1 MKRKSIVWLLVAT
14 LLVGCNSAKESEKKQ
29 DIVRSLETQEE
40 MKGIDTEKLEDVLH
54 TIEHVSS
61 INYVG
66 NDQVLIVADKMYL
79 IDVSNGTLL
88 AKNEIDESFLGKIKV
103 YNIDGKGFAI
113 LSIKNKDKEA
123 TVKKEK
129 TFSMTIGGDMYIS
142 VRYYDETLQCTKEIN
157 VSDEWEINTMSIEN
171 VAMDRKGN
179 LAIYDED
186 AGCLYYCNSVT
197 KEKRKVLKAVRNRL
211 IYDKKLE
218 FCISNGLEF
227 TEDDAKLLFGVT
239 CMGLSSGESSMDGYG
254 SVDVNGENLFVEQ
267 IGEEYSV
274 MYYRDG
280 KVVFSQSCGFTI
292 PTGEIYVY
300 DAADNSRKSMKLTS
314 GEESD
319 NVDLSDQGKIMAT
332 SCVEGKNSWK
342 LSFYNV
348 ETGELIQSKV
358 YDKWNTEQ
366 YINPR
371 IFVFEELNLAIL
383 FIRTTEE
390 NCKDVLE
397 VLYL

>member
-14 LLVGCNSAKESEKKQ
+14 LLMGCNPAKEGEKKQ
-29 DIVRSLETQEE
+29 DIVRSLETKEE
-40 MKGIDTEKLEDVLH
+40 IKGIDTEKLEDVLQS
-54 TIEHVSS
+54 IEHVSS

-66 NDQVLIVADKMYL
+66 NDQALIVADKMYL

-103 YNIDGKGFAI
+103 YNIDGEGFAI

-123 TVKKEK
+123 RVEKEN
-129 TFSMTIGGDMYIS
+129 TFSMTIGGDTYIS
-142 VRYYDETLQCTKEIN
+142 VRYYDETLQCAKESN
-157 VSDEWEINTMSIEN
+157 VSDAWGVNTMSVEN

-186 AGCLYYCNSVT
+186 ASCLYYCNSVT

-227 TEDDAKLLFGVT
+227 TADDKLVFGAT
-239 CMGLSSGESSMDGYG
+239 CMDLSSGESSVDGYG
-254 SVDVNGENLFVEQ
+254 SVDVNGENLFVES

-274 MYYRDG
+274 MYHRDG
-280 KVVFSQSCGFTI
+280 KAVFSQSCGFTI

-300 DAADNSRKSMKLTS
+300 DTADNSRKSVKLTS
-314 GEESD
+314 SEESD
-319 NVDLSDQGKIMAT
+319 NVDFSDQGKLMAT

-342 LSFYNV
+342 LSFYDV
-348 ETGELIQSKV
+348 ETGELMQAKV

-390 NCKDVLE
+390 NGRDVLE
-397 VLYL
+397 VLHL

>member
-1 MKRKSIVWLLVAT
+1 MKRKSIALLMVAT
-14 LLVGCNSAKESEKKQ
+14 LLVGCNPTKEAEKQKS
-29 DIVRSLETQEE
+29 IVRS
-40 MKGIDTEKLEDVLH
+40 TEATERINTADLEDILH
-54 TIEHVSS
+54 TIDHVSS
-61 INYVG
+61 VNYVG
-66 NDQVLIVADKMYL
+66 NNQLLVIADQMYL
-79 IDVSNGTLL
+79 MNVSSGKLL
-88 AKNEIDESFLGKIKV
+88 AKNEIDESFLGRVKV
-103 YNIDGKGFAI
+103 YDNGEDGFAVI
-113 LSIKNKDKEA
+113 SIKNEE
-123 TVKKEK
+123 TTGKKEN
-129 TFSMTIGGDMYIS
+129 TFSMTIGGDTYIS
-142 VRYYDETLQCTKEIN
+142 VCYYDETLQCTKEIN
-157 VSDEWEINTMSIEN
+157 VSDAWEINTMSIEN

-227 TEDDAKLLFGVT
+227 TADDKLVFGAT
-239 CMGLSSGESSMDGYG
+239 CMDLSSGESSVDGYG
-254 SVDVNGENLFVEQ
+254 SVDVNGENLFVES

-274 MYYRDG
+274 MYHRDG
-280 KVVFSQSCGFTI
+280 KAIFSQSCGFTI

-300 DAADNSRKSMKLTS
+300 DTADNSRKSVKLTS
-314 GEESD
+314 SEESD
-319 NVDLSDQGKIMAT
+319 NVDLSDQGKLMAT

-342 LSFYNV
+342 LSFYDV
-348 ETGELIQSKV
+348 ETGELMQTKV

-366 YINPR
+366 YLNPR

-390 NCKDVLE
+390 NGRDVLE
-397 VLYL
+397 VLHL

>member
-1 MKRKSIVWLLVAT
+1 MKRKSIALLMVAT
-14 LLVGCNSAKESEKKQ
+14 LLVGCNPTKEAEKQKS
-29 DIVRSLETQEE
+29 IVRS
-40 MKGIDTEKLEDVLH
+40 TEATERINTADLEDILH
-54 TIEHVSS
+54 TIDHVSS

-66 NDQVLIVADKMYL
+66 NNQVLVIADQMYL
-79 IDVSNGTLL
+79 MNVSSGKLL
-88 AKNEIDESFLGKIKV
+88 AKNEIDESFLGRVKV
-103 YNIDGKGFAI
+103 YDNGEDGFAVI
-113 LSIKNKDKEA
+113 SIKNEE
-123 TVKKEK
+123 TTGKKEN
-129 TFSMTIGGDMYIS
+129 TFSMTIGGDTYIS

-227 TEDDAKLLFGVT
+227 TEDDKKLLFGVT
-239 CMGLSSGESSMDGYG
+239 CMDLSSGESSVDGYG
-254 SVDVNGENLFVEQ
+254 SVDVNGENLFVES

-274 MYYRDG
+274 MYHRDG
-280 KVVFSQSCGFTI
+280 KAIFSQSCGFTI

-300 DAADNSRKSMKLTS
+300 DTADNSRKSVKLTS
-314 GEESD
+314 SEESD
-319 NVDLSDQGKIMAT
+319 NVDLSDQGKLMAT

-342 LSFYNV
+342 LSFYDV
-348 ETGELIQSKV
+348 ETGELMQAKV
-358 YDKWNTEQ
+358 YDKLNTEQ

-371 IFVFEELNLAIL
+371 IFVFEELNIAIL

-397 VLYL
+397 VLHL

>member
-1 MKRKSIVWLLVAT
+1 MKRKSIALLMVAT
-14 LLVGCNSAKESEKKQ
+14 LLVGCNPTKEAEKQKS
-29 DIVRSLETQEE
+29 IVRS
-40 MKGIDTEKLEDVLH
+40 TEATERINTADLEDILH
-54 TIEHVSS
+54 TIDHVSS
-61 INYVG
+61 VNYVG
-66 NDQVLIVADKMYL
+66 NNQLLVIADQMYL
-79 IDVSNGTLL
+79 MNVSSGKLL
-88 AKNEIDESFLGKIKV
+88 AKNEIDESFLGRVKV
-103 YNIDGKGFAI
+103 YDNGEDGFAVI
-113 LSIKNKDKEA
+113 SIKNEE
-123 TVKKEK
+123 TTGKKEN
-129 TFSMTIGGDMYIS
+129 TFSMTIGGDTYIS

-179 LAIYDED
+179 LAFYDED

-227 TEDDAKLLFGVT
+227 TEDDKKLLFGVT
-239 CMGLSSGESSMDGYG
+239 CMDLSSGESSVDGYG
-254 SVDVNGENLFVEQ
+254 SVDVNGENLFVES

-274 MYYRDG
+274 MYHRDG
-280 KVVFSQSCGFTI
+280 KAIFSQSCGFTI

-300 DAADNSRKSMKLTS
+300 DTADNSRKSVKLTS
-314 GEESD
+314 SEESD
-319 NVDLSDQGKIMAT
+319 NVDLSDQGKLMAT

-342 LSFYNV
+342 LSFYDV
-348 ETGELIQSKV
+348 ETGELMQAKV
-358 YDKWNTEQ
+358 YDKLNTEQ

-371 IFVFEELNLAIL
+371 IFVFEELNIAIL

-397 VLYL
+397 VLHL

>member
-1 MKRKSIVWLLVAT
+1 MKRKSIALLMVAT
-14 LLVGCNSAKESEKKQ
+14 LLVGCNPTKEAEKQKS
-29 DIVRSLETQEE
+29 IVRS
-40 MKGIDTEKLEDVLH
+40 TEATERINTADLEDILH
-54 TIEHVSS
+54 TIDHVSS
-61 INYVG
+61 VNYVG
-66 NDQVLIVADKMYL
+66 NNQVLVIADQMYL
-79 IDVSNGTLL
+79 MNVSSGKLL
-88 AKNEIDESFLGKIKV
+88 AKNEIDESFLGRVKV
-103 YNIDGKGFAI
+103 YDNGEDGFAVI
-113 LSIKNKDKEA
+113 SIKNEE
-123 TVKKEK
+123 TTGKKEN
-129 TFSMTIGGDMYIS
+129 TFSMTIGGDTYIS
-142 VRYYDETLQCTKEIN
+142 VCYYDETLQCTKEIN
-157 VSDEWEINTMSIEN
+157 VSDAWEINTMSIEN

-227 TEDDAKLLFGVT
+227 TEDDKKLLFGVT
-239 CMGLSSGESSMDGYG
+239 CMDLSSGESSVDGYG
-254 SVDVNGENLFVEQ
+254 SVDVNGENLFVES

-274 MYYRDG
+274 MYHRDG
-280 KVVFSQSCGFTI
+280 KAIFSQSCGFTI

-300 DAADNSRKSMKLTS
+300 DTADNSRKSVKLTS
-314 GEESD
+314 SEESD
-319 NVDLSDQGKIMAT
+319 NVDLSDQGKLMAT

-342 LSFYNV
+342 LSFYDV
-348 ETGELIQSKV
+348 ETGELMQAKV
-358 YDKWNTEQ
+358 YDKLNTEQ

-371 IFVFEELNLAIL
+371 IFVFEELNIAIL

-397 VLYL
+397 VLHL

>member
-1 MKRKSIVWLLVAT
+1 MKRKSIALLMVAT
-14 LLVGCNSAKESEKKQ
+14 LLVGCNPTKEAEKQKS
-29 DIVRSLETQEE
+29 IVRS
-40 MKGIDTEKLEDVLH
+40 TEATERINTADLEDILH
-54 TIEHVSS
+54 TIDHVSS
-61 INYVG
+61 VNYVG
-66 NDQVLIVADKMYL
+66 NNQLLVIADQMYL
-79 IDVSNGTLL
+79 MNVSSGKLL
-88 AKNEIDESFLGKIKV
+88 AKNEIDESFLGRVKV
-103 YNIDGKGFAI
+103 YDNGEDGFAVI
-113 LSIKNKDKEA
+113 SIKNEE
-123 TVKKEK
+123 TTGKKEN
-129 TFSMTIGGDMYIS
+129 TFSMTIGGDTYIS

-227 TEDDAKLLFGVT
+227 TEDDKKLLFGVT
-239 CMGLSSGESSMDGYG
+239 CMDLSSGESSVDGYG
-254 SVDVNGENLFVEQ
+254 SVDVNGENLFVES

-274 MYYRDG
+274 MYHRDG
-280 KVVFSQSCGFTI
+280 KAIFSQSCGFTI

-300 DAADNSRKSMKLTS
+300 DTADNSRKSVKLTS
-314 GEESD
+314 SEESD
-319 NVDLSDQGKIMAT
+319 NVDLSDQGKLMAT

-342 LSFYNV
+342 LSFYDV
-348 ETGELIQSKV
+348 ETGELMQAKV
-358 YDKWNTEQ
+358 YDKLNTEQ

-371 IFVFEELNLAIL
+371 IFVFEELNIAIL

-397 VLYL
+397 VLHL

>member
-1 MKRKSIVWLLVAT
+1 MKRKSIALLMVAT
-14 LLVGCNSAKESEKKQ
+14 LLVGCNPTKEAEKQKS
-29 DIVRSLETQEE
+29 IVRS
-40 MKGIDTEKLEDVLH
+40 TEATERINTADLEDILH
-54 TIEHVSS
+54 TIDHVSS
-61 INYVG
+61 VNYVG
-66 NDQVLIVADKMYL
+66 NNQVLVIADQMYL
-79 IDVSNGTLL
+79 MNVSSGKLL
-88 AKNEIDESFLGKIKV
+88 AKNEIDESFLGRVKV
-103 YNIDGKGFAI
+103 YDNGEDGFAVI
-113 LSIKNKDKEA
+113 SIKNEE
-123 TVKKEK
+123 TTGKKEN
-129 TFSMTIGGDMYIS
+129 TFSMTIGGDTYIS

-227 TEDDAKLLFGVT
+227 TEDDKKLLFGVT
-239 CMGLSSGESSMDGYG
+239 CMDLSSGESSVDGYG
-254 SVDVNGENLFVEQ
+254 SVDVNGENLFVES

-274 MYYRDG
+274 MYHRDG
-280 KVVFSQSCGFTI
+280 KAIFSQSCGFTI

-300 DAADNSRKSMKLTS
+300 DTADNSRKSVKLTS
-314 GEESD
+314 SEESD
-319 NVDLSDQGKIMAT
+319 NVDLSDQGKLMAT

-342 LSFYNV
+342 LSFYDV
-348 ETGELIQSKV
+348 ETGELMQAKV
-358 YDKWNTEQ
+358 YDKLNTEQ

-371 IFVFEELNLAIL
+371 IFVFEELNIAIL

-397 VLYL
+397 VLHL

>member
-1 MKRKSIVWLLVAT
+1 MKRKSIALLMVAT
-14 LLVGCNSAKESEKKQ
+14 LLVGCNPTKEAEKQKS
-29 DIVRSLETQEE
+29 IVRS
-40 MKGIDTEKLEDVLH
+40 TEATERINTADLEDILH
-54 TIEHVSS
+54 TIDHVSS
-61 INYVG
+61 VNYVG
-66 NDQVLIVADKMYL
+66 NNQLLVIADQMYL
-79 IDVSNGTLL
+79 MNVSSGKLL
-88 AKNEIDESFLGKIKV
+88 AKNEIDESFLGRVKV
-103 YNIDGKGFAI
+103 YDNGEDGFAVI
-113 LSIKNKDKEA
+113 SIKNEE
-123 TVKKEK
+123 TTGKKEN
-129 TFSMTIGGDMYIS
+129 TFSMTIGGDTYIS

-227 TEDDAKLLFGVT
+227 TEDDKKLLFGVT
-239 CMGLSSGESSMDGYG
+239 CMDLSSGESSVDGYG
-254 SVDVNGENLFVEQ
+254 SVDVNGENLFVES

-274 MYYRDG
+274 MYHRDG
-280 KVVFSQSCGFTI
+280 KAIFSQSCGFTI

-300 DAADNSRKSMKLTS
+300 DTADNSRKSVKLTS

-319 NVDLSDQGKIMAT
+319 NVDLSDQGKLMAT

-342 LSFYNV
+342 LSFYDV
-348 ETGELIQSKV
+348 ETGELMQTKV

-366 YINPR
+366 YLNPR

-390 NCKDVLE
+390 NGRDVLE
-397 VLYL
+397 VLHL

>member
-1 MKRKSIVWLLVAT
+1 MKRKSIALLMVAT
-14 LLVGCNSAKESEKKQ
+14 LLVGCNPTKEAEKQKS
-29 DIVRSLETQEE
+29 IVRS
-40 MKGIDTEKLEDVLH
+40 TEATERINTADLEDILH
-54 TIEHVSS
+54 TIDHVSS
-61 INYVG
+61 VNYVG
-66 NDQVLIVADKMYL
+66 NNQLLVIADQMYL
-79 IDVSNGTLL
+79 MNVSSGKLL
-88 AKNEIDESFLGKIKV
+88 AKNEIDESFLGRVKV
-103 YNIDGKGFAI
+103 YDNGEDGFAVI
-113 LSIKNKDKEA
+113 SIKNEE
-123 TVKKEK
+123 TTGKKEN
-129 TFSMTIGGDMYIS
+129 TFSMTIGGDTYIS

-227 TEDDAKLLFGVT
+227 TEDDKKLLFGVT
-239 CMGLSSGESSMDGYG
+239 CMDLSSGESSVDGYG
-254 SVDVNGENLFVEQ
+254 SVDVNGENLFVES

-274 MYYRDG
+274 MYHRDG
-280 KVVFSQSCGFTI
+280 KAIFSQSCGFTI

-300 DAADNSRKSMKLTS
+300 DTADNSRKSVKLTS
-314 GEESD
+314 SEESD
-319 NVDLSDQGKIMAT
+319 NVDLSDQGKLMAT

-342 LSFYNV
+342 LSFYDV
-348 ETGELIQSKV
+348 ETGELMQTKV

-366 YINPR
+366 YLNPR

-390 NCKDVLE
+390 NGRDVLE
-397 VLYL
+397 VLHL